1 MLFNWFNS
9 LGVRRK
15 MIISNLLII
24 INIPSIFSKFFSFF
38 YFLHF
43 TGNILILLVGN
54 GMINPIF
61 GNIRIISIHQ
71 ASTIKMQLFILMI

>member
-24 INIPSIFSKFFSFF
+24 IIPLLF
-38 YFLHF
+38 YLP
-43 TGNILILLVGN
+43 GLIYSMGGYSLY
-54 GMINPIF
+54 
-61 GNIRIISIHQ
+61 
-71 ASTIKMQLFILMI
+71 